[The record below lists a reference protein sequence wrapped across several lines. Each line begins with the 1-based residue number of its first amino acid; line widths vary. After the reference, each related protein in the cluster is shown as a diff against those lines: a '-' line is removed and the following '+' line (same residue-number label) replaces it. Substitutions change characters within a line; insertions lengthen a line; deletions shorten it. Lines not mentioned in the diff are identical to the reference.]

1 MTNRYLMNKV
11 SKAVIEDDGY
21 RWNGNWIEHPYF
33 LVGDAN
39 DQVMTTFRARDARDE
54 GLGLG
59 HITESLVFETLIKR
73 GEFMGTR
80 TFWATHEQA
89 MAGHQYWIMK
99 HKVREASELMGQISL
114 DELYIPVTPRY
125 ESAHTSLL
133 ELTEGWDNAT
143 ERVRMLIQS
152 IGAESIYDL
161 TRKADYV
168 AADRAPVTLPISG
181 YQSDIERFIQL

>member
-1 MTNRYLMNKV
+1 MIRHWFNKDTKSV
-11 SKAVIEDDGY
+11 MSFDSKPWSND
-21 RWNGNWIEHPYF
+21 WIEHPYF

-39 DQVMTTFRARDARDE
+39 DQVMTAFRARDARDE

-59 HITESLVFETLIKR
+59 HIAEPLVFETLIKR

-89 MAGHQYWIMK
+89 MAGHDYWVLK
-99 HKVREASELMGQISL
+99 HKVLDARKLMDEMRGINLGQFTDAYLDYGELS
-114 DELYIPVTPRY
+114 
-125 ESAHTSLL
+125 
-133 ELTEGWDNAT
+133 EGWDNAT
-143 ERVRMLIQS
+143 ERVRGLIQS

-161 TRKADYV
+161 TRSAGYV
-168 AADRAPVTLPISG
+168 AASRAPVTLPISG

>member
-1 MTNRYLMNKV
+1 MIRHWFNKDTKSV
-11 SKAVIEDDGY
+11 MSFDSKPWSND
-21 RWNGNWIEHPYF
+21 WIEHPYF

-39 DQVMTTFRARDARDE
+39 DQVMTAFRARDARDE

-59 HITESLVFETLIKR
+59 HIAEPLVFETLIKR

-89 MAGHQYWIMK
+89 MAGHKYWIMK
-99 HKVREASELMGQISL
+99 HKVGETRKLM
-114 DELYIPVTPRY
+114 DERRGVDLKQFVC
-125 ESAHTSLL
+125 AHMALSR
-133 ELTEGWDNAT
+133 LTEGWDNAT
-143 ERVRMLIQS
+143 ERVRGLIQS
-152 IGAESIYDL
+152 MGADSIYDL

-168 AADRAPVTLPISG
+168 AADRAAVTLPISG

>member
-1 MTNRYLMNKV
+1 MNKV

-99 HKVREASELMGQISL
+99 HKVGEARKMMEQVTLE
-114 DELYIPVTPRY
+114 ELYVPTTPRF
-125 ESAHTSLL
+125 ESAYASLIESRKKMDGAARRIK
-133 ELTEGWDNAT
+133 ELIN
-143 ERVRMLIQS
+143 L
-152 IGAESIYDL
+152 IGADSIYDL
-161 TRKADYV
+161 TRKSDYV
-168 AADRAPVTLPISG
+168 AASRAPVTLPISG

>member
-1 MTNRYLMNKV
+1 MT
-11 SKAVIEDDGY
+11 A
-21 RWNGNWIEHPYF
+21 
-33 LVGDAN
+33 
-39 DQVMTTFRARDARDE
+39 FRARDARDE

-59 HITESLVFETLIKR
+59 HITSPLVFETLIKR
-73 GEFMGTR
+73 GEHMGTR

-89 MAGHQYWIMK
+89 MAGHDYWIMK
-99 HKVREASELMGQISL
+99 HKVGEARKLI
-114 DELYIPVTPRY
+114 DEMNTIAVGEFTEAYLVL
-125 ESAHTSLL
+125 A

-143 ERVRMLIQS
+143 ERVRGLIQS

-168 AADRAPVTLPISG
+168 AADRSPVTLPISG